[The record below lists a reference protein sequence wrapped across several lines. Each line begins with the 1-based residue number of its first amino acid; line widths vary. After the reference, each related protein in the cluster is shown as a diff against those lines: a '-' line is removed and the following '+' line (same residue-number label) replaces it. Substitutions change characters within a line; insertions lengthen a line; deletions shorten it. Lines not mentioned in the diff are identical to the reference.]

1 MKSLHLYLLA
11 VALIAL
17 VFVPSSAEEVQYPFV
32 EDPQLPSELIP
43 NADDDVTDSILDDD
57 PVPPPI
63 WSLCGNPSKHLLIP
77 YYISFIEAYLVTKM
91 V

>member
-1 MKSLHLYLLA
+1 MKSLHLYLLV

-17 VFVPSSAEEVQYPFV
+17 FSVPASAQEVQHPFV
-32 EDPQLPSELIP
+32 EEPQLTPELLPI
-43 NADDDVTDSILDDD
+43 ADDDVTDSVPKDD

-77 YYISFIEAYLVTKM
+77 YYTNLY
-91 V
+91 